1 MLPNDKLGEGWAA
14 QRSGLQQDDV
24 MGSSSALETIAA
36 TPGSNLTSQTG
47 GIFMNLVTQRS
58 VPDIQPVGYNC
69 LNTTELL
76 TLSAPIIPKS
86 FS

>member
-47 GIFMNLVTQRS
+47 GIFMNQVTPEER
-58 VPDIQPVGYNC
+58 PGYPAC
-69 LNTTELL
+69 WLQ
-76 TLSAPIIPKS
+76 LSQHHWAAHIVS
-86 FS
+86 TNYS